1 MRLALATFLL
11 PLAVSAAPDFKKEL
25 QPLLAKYC
33 YDCHGEKK
41 QEAGIELHHL
51 ETLDDAYRNHRML
64 ERLAEEVRTGE
75 MPPFEAKAEPSDAEA
90 KRMYSLLKNIT
101 DAVSQGK
108 VPKSPGRTTIRRLN
122 RNEYNYTVRDLFGI
136 NFMPGK
142 DFPADGAGGEGFDN
156 TADALFVPP
165 VLMERYLEAANEIA
179 DKVYASAALK
189 SRYLLYKPEE
199 GKRDAQQSAE
209 AILKH
214 HTTFAYRRR
223 PDPKEDIEPL
233 MGLFNQAQKS
243 GRGFEKAMRLPL
255 VAILVNPKFLFRVQH
270 DELGKESWPLNDFE
284 LATRLSYFLWSSMPD
299 RRLFQL
305 ADSGKLR
312 NPGVLETEIKR
323 MLRDDKAKAFSRHFA
338 GQWLGFDDLID
349 RVEPDQKR
357 YPQFTSNLRASMW
370 RESVAFFD
378 HLIRNNRPVS
388 ELIDSDYAFLNSTLA
403 RHYGIAGVTGSQ
415 IRKVDI
421 TNKQRGGVLG
431 MGSVLTATS
440 LPLRTSPVKRGKW
453 ILEAMLGDI
462 PPPPPPDAGELP
474 GDDKSTEGLTF
485 RQQLEVHREKPKC
498 AGCHARIDPLGFGLE
513 NFDAIGRWRT
523 SDINGGKIDSEA
535 VLPGDIKFS
544 SPAELKQ
551 LLMAAKDKVARNV
564 CRKMLAYSLGRS
576 LEYYDEAVVNDL
588 LAKLQKNDYQIQGL
602 VLAIVRSDPFQ
613 NRASKR

>member
-1 MRLALATFLL
+1 MKIALAISLL
-11 PLAVSAAPDFKKEL
+11 PFVVSAAPDFKNEL
-25 QPLLAKYC
+25 KPLLEKYC

-51 ETLDDAYRNHRML
+51 ETLEDAYRNHRML
-64 ERLAEEVRTGE
+64 ERLADEIRTEE
-75 MPPFEAKAEPSDAEA
+75 MPPFEAKREPSKAEA
-90 KRMYSLLKNIT
+90 QKMYSMLKEIT

-108 VPKSPGRTTIRRLN
+108 VRRSPGRTTIRRLN
-122 RNEYNYTVRDLFGI
+122 RNEYNYTVRDLLGI
-136 NFMPGK
+136 NFMPGR

-156 TADALFVPP
+156 TADALFIPP
-165 VLMERYLEAANEIA
+165 VLMERYLGAANDIA

-189 SRYLLYKPEE
+189 NRYLIYKPEE
-199 GKRDAQQSAE
+199 GKRDARQA
-209 AILKH
+209 AAATLTYH
-214 HTTFAYRRR
+214 ATLAYRRR
-223 PDPKEDIEPL
+223 LDPKEDIEPL
-233 MGLFNQAQKS
+233 LGLFDKAQKS

-270 DELGKESWPLNDFE
+270 DESGKESWPLNDFE
-284 LATRLSYFLWSSMPD
+284 LAARLSYFLWSSMPD
-299 RRLFQL
+299 RQLFQL
-305 ADSGKLR
+305 ADSGDLR
-312 NPGVLETEIKR
+312 KPGVLEKEVKR

-349 RVEPDQKR
+349 RVEPDENR
-357 YPQFTSNLRASMW
+357 YPQFTPTLRASMW

-378 HLIRNNRPVS
+378 HLIRNDRPIT

-403 RHYGIAGVTGSQ
+403 RHYGIAGVSGNE
-415 IRKVDI
+415 IRKVEI

-485 RQQLEVHREKPKC
+485 REQLEVHRQKPQC

-523 SDINGGKIDSEA
+523 KDINGGTIDSEA

-544 SPAELKQ
+544 TPAELKQ
-551 LLMAAKDKVARNV
+551 LLMMAKDKVARNV
-564 CRKMLAYSLGRS
+564 SRKMLAYSLGRS

-588 LAKLQKNDYQIQGL
+588 LAKLQKNDYRMQAL